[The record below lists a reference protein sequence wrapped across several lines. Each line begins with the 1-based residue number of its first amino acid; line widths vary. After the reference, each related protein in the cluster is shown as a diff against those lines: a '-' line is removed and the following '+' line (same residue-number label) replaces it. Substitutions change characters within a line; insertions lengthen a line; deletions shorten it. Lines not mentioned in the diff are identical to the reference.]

1 MMTRKE
7 YMETIVRPMQVKANN
22 QLIDRVADLL
32 NDWRIQYLS
41 GELTR
46 EEFDSKTRTLDQRL
60 IDLCQVQIEE
70 V

>member
-1 MMTRKE
+1 MTKKE
-7 YMETIVRPMQVKANN
+7 YMEQVVRPMQVKANDRM
-22 QLIDRVADLL
+22 IERVADLL

-46 EEFDSKTRTLDQRL
+46 EEFDAKTRTLDQRL
-60 IDLCQVQIEE
+60 IDLCQVQTEE

>member
-1 MMTRKE
+1 MTKKE
-7 YMETIVRPMQVKANN
+7 YVETIVRPMQVKANN
-22 QLIDRVADLL
+22 QLIDRIADLL

-46 EEFDSKTRTLDQRL
+46 EEFDAKTRTLDKRL

>member
-1 MMTRKE
+1 MMTTKE
-7 YMETIVRPMQVKANN
+7 YVEKVVRPMQVKAND

-46 EEFDSKTRTLDQRL
+46 EEFDAKTRNLDQRL